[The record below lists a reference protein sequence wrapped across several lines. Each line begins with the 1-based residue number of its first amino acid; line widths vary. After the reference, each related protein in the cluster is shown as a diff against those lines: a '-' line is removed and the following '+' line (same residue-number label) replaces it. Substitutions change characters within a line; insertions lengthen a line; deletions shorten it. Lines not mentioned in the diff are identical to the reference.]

1 MCHIFQVIFY
11 TGRNHFRKMPWFLR
25 VYCTGPLETLW
36 EKEKLLVTSNF
47 SFSHSVSYPF
57 GELSSIFI
65 EFEIAVCKLFQFRR
79 VLKFA
84 VWERVNLWQF
94 ENAAGDLRRIL
105 FRALVLLKKK
115 KTPGNKIH
123 LHCSTKCN

>member
-1 MCHIFQVIFY
+1 
-11 TGRNHFRKMPWFLR
+11 MPWFLR

-36 EKEKLLVTSNF
+36 EKEKLLVTRNF
-47 SFSHSVSYPF
+47 SFSHSVSYPL

-84 VWERVNLWQF
+84 FWERVNLWQF
-94 ENAAGDLRRIL
+94 ENAAGDLRRI
-105 FRALVLLKKK
+105 RALVLLKKK
-115 KTPGNKIH
+115 EN
-123 LHCSTKCN
+123 SRE